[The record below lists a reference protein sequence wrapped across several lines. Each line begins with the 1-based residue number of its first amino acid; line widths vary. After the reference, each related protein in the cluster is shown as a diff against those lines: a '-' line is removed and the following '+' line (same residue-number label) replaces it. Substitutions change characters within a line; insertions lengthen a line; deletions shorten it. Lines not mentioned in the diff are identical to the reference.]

1 MTHNLFKKDG
11 AVLEQSMTAFLQRP
25 ILINFKGQ
33 CFISLDPL
41 PAHTGG
47 KLVPRL
53 LNSTLKR
60 HSAKRFSTCPL
71 CSCQCDA
78 VLQNRNMKGCLA
90 MRHSGHLQMGR
101 LPDVWKKEKEWEEEK
116 LSFVMIH
123 KERHIKKIA
132 IQSDTQSFGLKRLS
146 GKRKISHP
154 LSSKYL
160 YLDTYGIG

>member
-41 PAHTGG
+41 PAYTGG

-101 LPDVWKKEKEWEEEK
+101 LPDVWRKEKDWKEEK
-116 LSFVMIH
+116 LSFVTIH
-123 KERHIKKIA
+123 KERHIKKLPFKVI
-132 IQSDTQSFGLKRLS
+132 LKALGSR
-146 GKRKISHP
+146 GYQVKERYHIH
-154 LSSKYL
+154 YL
-160 YLDTYGIG
+160 QNSCT

>member
-1 MTHNLFKKDG
+1 MLYNRTGCSSYILLLILFSGSRQKILYYPGAFKLTFFVNVYISKHNNVLYWQDACMTHNLFKKDG

-41 PAHTGG
+41 PAYTGG

-101 LPDVWKKEKEWEEEK
+101 LPDV
-116 LSFVMIH
+116 
-123 KERHIKKIA
+123 
-132 IQSDTQSFGLKRLS
+132 
-146 GKRKISHP
+146 
-154 LSSKYL
+154 
-160 YLDTYGIG
+160 